1 MRVEKPLMIKGFFV
15 FVRPI
20 SCRNMTKDEIAK
32 AVGCGVSTVYRVAKS
47 THYGFFNRIFKC
59 ASRNAIVIALNRRIY
74 EF

>member
-1 MRVEKPLMIKGFFV
+1 
-15 FVRPI
+15 
-20 SCRNMTKDEIAK
+20 MTKDEIVK